1 VVHLASCAT
10 GNSRPSYISRI
21 IFVRLGED
29 SYRRKPSACARR
41 AAISLIGEAMNKVN
55 IGIIGTGW
63 CGGIRAEACAASPYV
78 SELHIAEIKEERLK
92 EVAQKTRPATATT
105 DYRKLLENKNIN
117 SIIISAT
124 PETTHYPMARESLLA
139 GKHVFLEKPIAL
151 ELSEAD
157 ELISLAREKS
167 LLFTIGYSQRF
178 NPKFAYVKRSIE
190 DGTVGQPVS
199 ALVSRHITRNLGNK
213 IGGRIKLS
221 PAAMEATHDIDFILW
236 CFAPRKP
243 IRVYAQQVNKIMRPT
258 HNVPDCV
265 WIVVTLDDGC
275 VFTIGAGW
283 VLPPAYPNFSS
294 TWIEMVGTE
303 GAIMVDDTHRD
314 VSLNTMKRGIEFPIS
329 TMPGEKVA
337 HVYAGPMEAETIHFL
352 ECVAMG
358 RQPLVTAEHARM
370 VMQVYQAADISAE
383 EGRPVDILPEG
394 LRADWQAGAGDS
406 AASRRAPVIS

>member
-1 VVHLASCAT
+1 MKQVS
-10 GNSRPSYISRI
+10 
-21 IFVRLGED
+21 
-29 SYRRKPSACARR
+29 
-41 AAISLIGEAMNKVN
+41 

-63 CGGIRAEACAASPYV
+63 CGGIRAETCAASPYV
-78 SELHIAEIKEERLK
+78 SALHLAEIKPERLK
-92 EVAQKTRPATATT
+92 EVAGTTKPATATS
-105 DYRKLLENKNIN
+105 DYRTLLNN
-117 SIIISAT
+117 STIDGIIISAT
-124 PETTHYPMARESLLA
+124 PETTHYPMAKESLLS

-157 ELISLAREKS
+157 ELIALARSKN

-178 NPKFAYVKRSIE
+178 NPKFAYVKRSID
-190 DGTVGQPVS
+190 DGTIGQPVS

-221 PAAMEATHDIDFILW
+221 PAAMEATHDIDFVLW
-236 CFAPRKP
+236 CFAPRRP
-243 IRVYAQQVNKIMRPT
+243 VRVYAQEVRKIMQST

-303 GAIMVDDTHRD
+303 GSIMVDDTHRD

-352 ECVAMG
+352 ECLAKG
-358 RQPLVTAEHARM
+358 KPPLVTAEHARM
-370 VMQVYQAADISAE
+370 VMQVYQAADQSAE
-383 EGRPVDILPEG
+383 SGVPIEIPPVERVSQPLTAMQTDSIKSAT
-394 LRADWQAGAGDS
+394 AD
-406 AASRRAPVIS
+406 RT

>member
-1 VVHLASCAT
+1 MRFAVILM
-10 GNSRPSYISRI
+10 N
-21 IFVRLGED
+21 E
-29 SYRRKPSACARR
+29 
-41 AAISLIGEAMNKVN
+41 EAMNKVN
-55 IGIIGTGW
+55 VGIIGTGW
-63 CGGIRAEACAASPYV
+63 CGGIRAETCAASPYV

-92 EVAQKTRPATATT
+92 EVAQKTKPATATT

-117 SIIISAT
+117 AIIISAT
-124 PETTHYPMARESLLA
+124 PETTHYPMAKESLLA

-151 ELSEAD
+151 EISEAD
-157 ELISLAREKS
+157 ELIALARAKS

-190 DGTVGQPVS
+190 DGTIGQPVS

-243 IRVYAQQVNKIMRPT
+243 IRVYAQQVNKIMKPT

-352 ECVAMG
+352 ECVAKG

-383 EGRPVDILPEG
+383 EGRPVDILPNI
-394 LRADWQAGAGDS
+394 LAADWQSGASDRTAAG
-406 AASRRAPVIS
+406 RAPVIS